1 MIAGTVYIVF
11 GGDSF
16 FGIFQGFLI
25 TLGVPIAVWAG
36 IMLADVLLRKKN
48 YADSELFNPRGR
60 YGSVSLVAMATLAV
74 GSFVGWGFVVNTY
87 AGWLSWQGYLM
98 DVIGGKE
105 GAWAYSNLGVLFA
118 LAIGF
123 LATLLLKR
131 GAVRRQEEQ
140 G

>member
-1 MIAGTVYIVF
+1 
-11 GGDSF
+11 
-16 FGIFQGFLI
+16 
-25 TLGVPIAVWAG
+25 
-36 IMLADVLLRKKN
+36 
-48 YADSELFNPRGR
+48 
-60 YGSVSLVAMATLAV
+60 MATLAV

-87 AGWLSWQGYLM
+87 ADWLSWQGYLM
-98 DVIGGKE
+98 DAIGGKE

-123 LATLLLKR
+123 LATLLLRR